1 MHLRTEPTP
10 VGAHV
15 LTGRGLATGGLAY
28 ADEVGA
34 RAVQVFVGNP
44 RGWALSDGDPAQDAA
59 FVAGCAERG
68 IPTFI
73 HTPFLVNV
81 GSPTEATVEK
91 SVASIAH
98 NLRRAAQLGCRG
110 VVVHAGSAVG
120 EDR

>member
-1 MHLRTEPTP
+1 MHFLSDAPP

-15 LTGRGLATGGLAY
+15 LTGRGLATGGLPY

-44 RGWALSDGDPAQDAA
+44 RGWKLSDGDPAQDAA

-68 IPTFI
+68 IPAYI

-81 GSPTEATVEK
+81 
-91 SVASIAH
+91 
-98 NLRRAAQLGCRG
+98 
-110 VVVHAGSAVG
+110 VVG
-120 EDR
+120 R